1 MTIKASNFPTVRPTL
16 DLNFAQTKRLDPRV
30 TFSRA
35 SSGTYTDVDG
45 LIKSAATNVARFDHA
60 PTTGESLGLLVEEA
74 RTNSLIYSERYSASS
89 WTKNSVIVRDNAA
102 LAPDGTFTAVSLTET
117 AGTSTYYIFQSGSVT
132 ASTTHTFSLFAKG
145 DGSGRLLNLTLQ
157 TDAGYLQSY
166 FNLSTGT
173 VSNVSAGLTASIQAV
188 GNGWYRCL
196 VTATTGNTACVP
208 FIYIAAAAGENSV
221 YVTRTG
227 NGVSGILVWGA
238 MRELGSFPTSYIP
251 TPATFTSRSS
261 TATFYDSA
269 GVIQTAAS
277 GVARSNAFFP
287 DSNGV
292 FRPAGLLLEAA
303 ATNLVTYSEQFDNA
317 AWTKDNVTVTANAVA
332 APDGLT
338 TADKLVEGTG
348 SYALAATSATT
359 ATSVTHTTSVFV
371 KSAERTACYI
381 RAAFGGAYNWVTAKY
396 DLVNGLTE
404 VLSGSSSSFT
414 APTSSIQKLPNGWWR
429 ISCTYTGGGGSPRVG
444 LMDSYS
450 GALDSISGIRFYGGN
465 GTSGIFV
472 WGAQLE
478 TGSYATSYIPTS
490 GSTVTRAA
498 DTSTSATVTR
508 SADVANMTGTN
519 FSSWFN
525 QLQGSVFCQFNHIN
539 SVDVGNYYI
548 GVWGVEADPVNASG
562 FGLSK
567 NDLTGRT
574 FRAQFY
580 FNFNK
585 TGGSTAS
592 IELGDNTMPAFVT
605 NKSALVYSSTGV
617 SGAINALLGTNTSSQ
632 PVGSA
637 TMNTLHLGR
646 HYHSYY
652 PVIINGTIARLAY
665 WPTRLSDTVL
675 QAITR

>member
-1 MTIKASNFPTVRPTL
+1 
-16 DLNFAQTKRLDPRV
+16 
-30 TFSRA
+30 
-35 SSGTYTDVDG
+35 
-45 LIKSAATNVARFDHA
+45 
-60 PTTGESLGLLVEEA
+60 
-74 RTNSLIYSERYSASS
+74 
-89 WTKNSVIVRDNAA
+89 
-102 LAPDGTFTAVSLTET
+102 
-117 AGTSTYYIFQSGSVT
+117 
-132 ASTTHTFSLFAKG
+132 
-145 DGSGRLLNLTLQ
+145 
-157 TDAGYLQSY
+157 
-166 FNLSTGT
+166 
-173 VSNVSAGLTASIQAV
+173 
-188 GNGWYRCL
+188 
-196 VTATTGNTACVP
+196 
-208 FIYIAAAAGENSV
+208 
-221 YVTRTG
+221 
-227 NGVSGILVWGA
+227 

-251 TPATFTSRSS
+251 TPATFTGRSS
-261 TATFYDSA
+261 TARFYDSA

-287 DSNGV
+287 DSSGV
-292 FRPAGLLLEAA
+292 MRPAGLLLEAA
-303 ATNLVTYSEQFDNA
+303 GTNIIVSSQVFNSGGWTLDGASLTTNA
-317 AWTKDNVTVTANAVA
+317 AT
-332 APDGLT
+332 APDGT
-338 TADKLVEGTG
+338 
-348 SYALAATSATT
+348 TT
-359 ATSVTHTTSVFV
+359 ATSIVQGTGNNRAYHFDNSGVLGSKVFSIFAKANAGTSLEIRSIGGVSPVATATVNLSIGTVSGFTGATVEKYPSGWYRVLLPVTVSI
-371 KSAERTACYI
+371 A
-381 RAAFGGAYNWVTAKY
+381 
-396 DLVNGLTE
+396 
-404 VLSGSSSSFT
+404 SGSSTYWTITGPASSVL
-414 APTSSIQKLPNGWWR
+414 I
-429 ISCTYTGGGGSPRVG
+429 
-444 LMDSYS
+444 
-450 GALDSISGIRFYGGN
+450 
-465 GTSGIFV
+465 

-478 TGSYATSYIPTS
+478 TGSYATSYIPTVA
-490 GSTVTRAA
+490 STVTRAA

-525 QLQGSVFCQFNHIN
+525 QLQGSVFCQFNP
-539 SVDVGNYYI
+539 VDVGNYYI
-548 GVWGVEADPVNASG
+548 GVWGVEADPVNVSG

-585 TGGSTAS
+585 TGGSPAS